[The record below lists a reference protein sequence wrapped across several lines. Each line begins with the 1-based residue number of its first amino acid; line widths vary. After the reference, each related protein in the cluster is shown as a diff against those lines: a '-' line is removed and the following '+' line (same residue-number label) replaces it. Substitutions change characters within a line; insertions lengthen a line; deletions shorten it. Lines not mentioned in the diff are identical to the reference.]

1 MPVLLALSQD
11 RVANI
16 RMNVAK
22 SIQTLWP
29 VVAAQAQANQD
40 IIVSNLKVNRIYS
53 RYNSCS
59 FRIL

>member
-29 VVAAQAQANQD
+29 IVAAQAQANQD
-40 IIVSNLKVNRIYS
+40 IIVSNAKIYQYALS
-53 RYNSCS
+53 
-59 FRIL
+59 L

>member
-40 IIVSNLKVNRIYS
+40 IIVSFAESEPYKLS
-53 RYNSCS
+53 
-59 FRIL
+59 L